1 MKTFDKNSKN
11 DRVLAI
17 LFYQSVL
24 RQLFEELETKYPAK
38 LFPVSSLGKY
48 TKENITDALN
58 VEIVQKEIEIKNAY
72 SNHGAI
78 MISPISAIKY
88 NFESARRQIK
98 DDKELLESLSH
109 FIDDN
114 EAKIKNGLAKL

>member
-1 MKTFDKNSKN
+1 MKPFDKSRKE

-17 LFYQSVL
+17 ISYQSVL
-24 RQLFEELETKYPAK
+24 RSLFEELETKYPAK

-48 TKENITDALN
+48 TKENIADALN

-88 NFESARRQIK
+88 NFASAHKQIK
-98 DDKELLESLSH
+98 DDKELLESLNH
-109 FIDDN
+109 FTDDN